1 MRPRPDVAVLAR
13 LRSFRK
19 ERCKMEVLDPY
30 TSVLVVLIGALLLVA
45 AGLGK
50 KQLVWKRPK
59 PVRARFRRY
68 RP

>member
-1 MRPRPDVAVLAR
+1 
-13 LRSFRK
+13 
-19 ERCKMEVLDPY
+19 MEVLETY

-59 PVRARFRRY
+59 PVRVRFRRP
-68 RP
+68 RS

>member
-1 MRPRPDVAVLAR
+1 
-13 LRSFRK
+13 
-19 ERCKMEVLDPY
+19 MEVLDTY

-59 PVRARFRRY
+59 PVRARFRRH